1 LSSVAE
7 PVDVGV
13 LKWSCGELGSCMM
26 PVPLTVAG
34 VERALL
40 LPLRDPPLVLLGL
53 AMSLMVVG
61 VDGLVT
67 LATDLVGESVA
78 GVLLAS

>member
-1 LSSVAE
+1 ML
-7 PVDVGV
+7 V
-13 LKWSCGELGSCMM
+13 L
-26 PVPLTVAG
+26 LTVAG

-61 VDGLVT
+61 VDGVVT
-67 LATDLVGESVA
+67 LATDLVGESDTGA
-78 GVLLAS
+78 LLPS